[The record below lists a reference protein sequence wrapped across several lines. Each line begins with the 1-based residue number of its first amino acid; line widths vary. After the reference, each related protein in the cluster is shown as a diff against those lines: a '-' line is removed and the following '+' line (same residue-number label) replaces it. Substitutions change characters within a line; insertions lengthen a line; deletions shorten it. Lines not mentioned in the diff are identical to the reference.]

1 MSKEK
6 HSKNSNQIVEC
17 CVKNCGA
24 KIPIDEAMEINGQYF
39 CKICGTALYRNFL
52 GFT

>member
-6 HSKNSNQIVEC
+6 HSKNSNQIVQC

-24 KIPIDEAMEINGQYF
+24 KIPIDKAMVINGQYF
-39 CKICGTALYRNFL
+39 CRICGTAYYRTFL
-52 GFT
+52 NI

>member
-24 KIPIDEAMEINGQYF
+24 KIPVDEVMQINGQNY
-39 CKICGTALYRNFL
+39 CKICGTAIYRNFL
-52 GFT
+52 NI